1 MENIKFSD
9 VYPGVPEEERKEAAE
24 NLDRYLLLAW
34 EIYREIEDR
43 ER

>member
-1 MENIKFSD
+1 MENMKFSD
-9 VYPGVPEEERKEAAE
+9 VYPEVPEEERKEAAE

-43 ER
+43 GL